1 MSKKIKMGLLAG
13 FVLCFFGIFL
23 FFLCYM
29 AGGKSYVETADLDR
43 LDGTATWEDRKP
55 DLILEK
61 TKLEDITSIEV
72 ELNDIHFF
80 IEPSED
86 ENYYISYQVK
96 SRKKQTP
103 IQYKIES
110 KVLTIKENKKSFS
123 FISIGIDIGGFFT
136 GNLKKEKEEDYQEKV
151 IIYVPKQEKL
161 KDCQVTLHDSD
172 IRIKEFCCENA
183 KIELAYGNLFLEN
196 ASFLESSMTLG
207 DGKMEI
213 ENTDLHDTNIIIS
226 YGDLKIK
233 NDTIEN
239 GNILLKDG
247 TMDSS
252 NVKFLKQN
260 TIKSQYG
267 DIKLG
272 IEKEILNTMNLK
284 LKTNYGKIEVP
295 KDLSGSKE
303 SNEDNDTQSYEKTIE
318 NTENELQIIAED
330 GDIILA
336 VEKHDRSV

>member
-1 MSKKIKMGLLAG
+1 MSKKIKMGLLTG

-43 LDGTATWEDRKP
+43 LDGAATWEDRKP

-61 TKLEDITSIEV
+61 TKLDNIASIEV

-103 IQYKIES
+103 IQYKIEN
-110 KVLTIKENKKSFS
+110 KILTIKENKKSFS

-136 GNLKKEKEEDYQEKV
+136 GNLKKEKEEEDYQEKV

-196 ASFLESSMTLG
+196 ASFLESSMILAYL
-207 DGKMEI
+207 MEI
-213 ENTDLHDTNIIIS
+213 
-226 YGDLKIK
+226 
-233 NDTIEN
+233 
-239 GNILLKDG
+239 
-247 TMDSS
+247 
-252 NVKFLKQN
+252 
-260 TIKSQYG
+260 
-267 DIKLG
+267 
-272 IEKEILNTMNLK
+272 
-284 LKTNYGKIEVP
+284 
-295 KDLSGSKE
+295 
-303 SNEDNDTQSYEKTIE
+303 
-318 NTENELQIIAED
+318 
-330 GDIILA
+330 
-336 VEKHDRSV
+336 